1 MHMIYFD
8 DIHFLITLFPHS
20 YSSYYPSSSKLSPLR
35 LSSPRYMTQWVS
47 LRLFTEIL
55 VMTFFVGGGRG
66 GGGGFLRHGF
76 GNDFLKEH
84 RYLIGACIAKESI
97 PLFHTS
103 TPD

>member
-1 MHMIYFD
+1 
-8 DIHFLITLFPHS
+8 
-20 YSSYYPSSSKLSPLR
+20 
-35 LSSPRYMTQWVS
+35 
-47 LRLFTEIL
+47 
-55 VMTFFVGGGRG
+55 MTFFVGGGRG

-103 TPD
+103 TPDWVKIHKERWAPFHGRCWQGQLPSAFVSAFPDFITL